1 MKCANCNNDAMFEYK
16 ITKNKSIFYCGKDL
30 PGFLEERKL
39 AGLLQITAAYT
50 EAKNIAV
57 DALSFVPEAIEI
69 PVSAPKKKTTTKKSA
84 K

>member
-1 MKCANCNNDAMFEYK
+1 MKCANCDRDAMFEYK

-30 PGFLEERKL
+30 PSFLGERKL

-50 EAKNIAV
+50 EAKDSAI
-57 DALSFVPEAIEI
+57 DSLSFVPETTE
-69 PVSAPKKKTTTKKSA
+69 VSVSIPKKKATTKKSA